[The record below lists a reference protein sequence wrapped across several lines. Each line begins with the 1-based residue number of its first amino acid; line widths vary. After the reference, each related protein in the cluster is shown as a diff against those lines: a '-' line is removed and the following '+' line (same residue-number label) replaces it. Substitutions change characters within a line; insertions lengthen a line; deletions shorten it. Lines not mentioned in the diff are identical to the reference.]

1 MRLQST
7 MLQIMNELIKKKIIV
22 IFLVSLT
29 FGNCVNNDYTIPED
43 IEVQDFVWKGF
54 NAYYLH
60 QDMISD
66 LSDQRFNSN
75 QQLESYLKGF
85 ETPENLFNSLVLP
98 TDERSSL
105 IEDHSILDLPIP
117 KRSSNTNG
125 MEFVIFKTPTSPN
138 NLIGYVSHILP
149 LSYASNEDIS
159 RGEFFYA
166 ILNQDLDSIPL
177 TKDNY
182 EELLINHQQDTLKL
196 LMADFDG
203 TSLIANNKRVDLVKK
218 SYQHPSI
225 FIKKTIDY
233 NSQNIGYLM
242 YNNDFSK
249 NYIED
254 LNATMLEFK
263 NQFVKKLILDLRYNI
278 GQDSYAKT
286 IAEIASMLSGQFTDE
301 ILIKENWNSKAQ
313 TWFELNQPDSL
324 ITKFTSKLFNNQSI
338 NGLNLTDV
346 YIVLNGNNFTGSSA
360 IELLINSLQP
370 YINVHVIGNKTKGD
384 NLGSITLYDSPDYDF
399 FGKKSTHSFALQPS
413 ILTFTNLNDES
424 YENGFTPAIELC
436 AQEDPLNL
444 GLLGETTDPILNL
457 VLNYISGNTGIN
469 LPCNPFDFEIVYN
482 SINSQRPLDKGTFI
496 RQDLP
501 NLGR

>member
-22 IFLVSLT
+22 IFLISLT

-54 NAYYLH
+54 NAYYLY
-60 QDMISD
+60 QGEIPD
-66 LSDQRFNSN
+66 LSDRRFNSN

-85 ETPENLFNSLVLP
+85 ETPVNLFNSMLLP
-98 TDERSSL
+98 TDVRSTL

-125 MEFVIFKTPTSPN
+125 MEFGIFKTPIFPN
-138 NLIGYVSHILP
+138 NLIGYVSHVLP
-149 LSYASNEDIS
+149 SSYASNQDIS

-166 ILNQDLDSIPL
+166 ILNEDLDIIL
-177 TKDNY
+177 FTEDNY
-182 EELLINHQQDTLKL
+182 EELLINYQQDTLKL

-203 TSLIANNKRVDLVKK
+203 NSLIANNKRVDLVKK
-218 SYQHPSI
+218 SYQYPPI
-225 FIKKTIDY
+225 FMEKTMDY
-233 NSQNIGYLM
+233 NSQKIGYLM

-263 NQFVKKLILDLRYNI
+263 NELVEKLIIDLRYNI
-278 GQDSYAKT
+278 GQDSYAET
-286 IAEIASMLSGQFTDE
+286 ISEIASMLTGQFAGET
-301 ILIKENWNSKAQ
+301 LIKENWNLKAQ
-313 TWFELNQPDSL
+313 SWFEQNQPDSL
-324 ITKFTSKLFNNQSI
+324 ITRFSSKLYNSQPI

-346 YIVLNGNNFTGSSA
+346 YLILNGNNFEGSSA

-413 ILTFTNLNDES
+413 VLTFTNLNDES
-424 YENGFTPAIELC
+424 YENGLSPVIELC
-436 AQEDPLNL
+436 SQEDPLNL
-444 GLLGETTDPILNL
+444 GILGEITDPILNQ
-457 VLNYISGNTGIN
+457 VLNYISGNAGIN
-469 LPCNPFDFEIVYN
+469 IPCNPFDFEIIYN
-482 SINSQRPLDKGTFI
+482 SIDSQRPLDKGIFI
-496 RQDLP
+496 KQDLP